1 MTESPLSEATLT
13 VAQQRWLDHIK
24 QQQRS
29 GLSMA
34 AYARQQGL
42 AISTFYAMKQ
52 RLSALAASGASAQ
65 RPLLFQAVALIEAQ
79 PPASGSLTLAFDLP
93 GDLRCQVSAD
103 IATGAALLQ
112 ALAQQAS

>member
-1 MTESPLSEATLT
+1 MTTSPLSEATLT
-13 VAQQRWLDHIK
+13 VAQRRWLEHFQ

-52 RLSALAASGASAQ
+52 RLSALAASGASVQ
-65 RPLLFQAVALIEAQ
+65 RPLFQAVALIEAH
-79 PPASGSLTLAFDLP
+79 PPASDSLTLLFDLP
-93 GDLRCQVSAD
+93 GNLRCQVGAD
-103 IATGAALLQ
+103 VATGVALLW
-112 ALAQQAS
+112 ALARHA